1 MWLQA
6 LLTAEDI
13 TAALAEVTPLR
24 IALDDEAPD
33 RYLWLTPPSSVRFVP
48 ERGIRVIASARLQWD
63 VVGITVP
70 LTIRVA
76 EVLLRPFVEQVN
88 GEDVLRFQA
97 EIERLDLSHVP
108 SLVEGPIIARLNA
121 KLAEPASYV
130 SWNFMQ
136 TLDFDFKMPKSVA
149 PLEKLRLFARW
160 GAVRIQE
167 DGLTLAVAFGFEATR
182 DRNALQGW
190 PAELAGTELEEARP
204 TEPG

>member
-6 LLTAEDI
+6 LLTSEDV
-13 TAALAEVTPLR
+13 TAALAEITPLR
-24 IALDDEAPD
+24 VALDEESVD
-33 RYLWLTPPSSVRFVP
+33 RYLWLMPPSAVTFVP
-48 ERGIRVIASARLQWD
+48 ERGVRIVACARLQWD
-63 VVGITVP
+63 VIGVSVP

-76 EVLLRPFVEQVN
+76 EVLLRPFVEQID

-108 SLVEGPIIARLNA
+108 SLVEAPIIARLNA
-121 KLAEPASYV
+121 KLAEPTAHV
-130 SWNFMQ
+130 SWKFME
-136 TLDFDFKMPKSVA
+136 TLDFEFKMPASVA
-149 PLEKLRLFARW
+149 PLQKLRLFARW

-182 DRNALQGW
+182 DKNSLHAPPRDLEILEA
-190 PAELAGTELEEARP
+190 EEARP